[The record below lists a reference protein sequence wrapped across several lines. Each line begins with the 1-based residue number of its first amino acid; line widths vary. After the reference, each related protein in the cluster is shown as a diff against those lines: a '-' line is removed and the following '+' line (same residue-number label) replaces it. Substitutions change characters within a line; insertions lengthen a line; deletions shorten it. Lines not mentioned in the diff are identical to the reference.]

1 MGKYW
6 LMIGFN
12 FTITNA
18 LELYTRMF
26 ANFPAFPMLAITALI
41 FIIVITLNLDN
52 NNTHFLYYG
61 LNIILI
67 GIICWTHGMNILNN
81 IDSFWGVNLFKN
93 VYFYLANMVLA
104 LLLISLI
111 LRNRKLDKGIKYIT
125 IVFYYLILVNLL
137 LMLYMSNYLQN
148 IMVLVVSN
156 TYPMIYFGNM
166 IAFVMYIAL
175 ILYWLFFKKKI
186 KKHRLGNHL

>member
-111 LRNRKLDKGIKYIT
+111 LRNRKFDKGIKYIT

-137 LMLYMSNYLQN
+137 LMLYISNYLQN